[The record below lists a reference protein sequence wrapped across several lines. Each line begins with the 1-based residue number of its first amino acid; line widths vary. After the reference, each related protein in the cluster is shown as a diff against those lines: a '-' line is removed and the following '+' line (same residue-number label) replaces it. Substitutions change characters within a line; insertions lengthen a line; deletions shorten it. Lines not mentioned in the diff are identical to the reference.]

1 MFSHV
6 QEKVK
11 VLDANPV
18 YNRQESEPMYEYID
32 PEFFNRDRQKPEEE
46 VEACNA
52 CAEGL
57 GSLGYKVHKVRVR
70 GKPQITK
77 FLFVLLKLF
86 QI

>member
-1 MFSHV
+1 MLYHI

-11 VLDANPV
+11 VLEVNPA
-18 YNRQESEPMYEYID
+18 YNRQESEPMYDYID

-46 VEACNA
+46 VKACNA

-57 GSLGYKVHKVRVR
+57 GSLGHKVHKVQV
-70 GKPQITK
+70 GAKSQETE
-77 FLFVLLKLF
+77 FLFVPLKLF